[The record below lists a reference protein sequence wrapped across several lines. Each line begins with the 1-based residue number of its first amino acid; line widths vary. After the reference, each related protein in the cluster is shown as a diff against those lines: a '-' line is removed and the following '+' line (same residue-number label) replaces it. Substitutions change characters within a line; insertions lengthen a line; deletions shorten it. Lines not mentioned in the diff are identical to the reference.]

1 MGVKR
6 ASGKYGGSFNAQTKR
21 KRRWDGGHHPQR
33 IEKLTY
39 LKYTER
45 KGESQVEDEVIAYLE
60 RKVYELEI
68 QLKITQ
74 SNFQHY
80 YNLAKKHNLDTL
92 EEASCQTTDSN

>member
-1 MGVKR
+1 M
-6 ASGKYGGSFNAQTKR
+6 
-21 KRRWDGGHHPQR
+21 
-33 IEKLTY
+33 
-39 LKYTER
+39 
-45 KGESQVEDEVIAYLE
+45 EDEKVIAYLA
-60 RKVYELEI
+60 RKVYELET